1 MTPDAPLR
9 PRMQHAAT
17 AGRALAVTLAPLVIG
32 VLLARTMATD
42 PMTPVNAMVTRGG
55 QPVPISP
62 AQWRR
67 CGRHA
72 LRKWKRPLNACKR
85 PRDPGLPASARS
97 YSLPRTSNA
106 FTAGKPSSSSI
117 DVRASVA
124 PADLSSG

>member
-1 MTPDAPLR
+1 
-9 PRMQHAAT
+9 MQHAAT
-17 AGRALAVTLAPLVIG
+17 AGRTLAVTLAPLAIG

-67 CGRHA
+67 YGRHA
-72 LRKWKRPLNACKR
+72 LRKWKHPLNTCKR
-85 PRDPGLPASARS
+85 PRDPGQPAARS
-97 YSLPRTSNA
+97 YSLPRTSNTFA
-106 FTAGKPSSSSI
+106 AGKPFSSSI